1 MTAGRL
7 MQIQRLQELCVAAL
21 ATVALVGCASAPQS
35 ASHPG
40 SPDMPWLERMTF
52 GVNSAMLAQYQKLG
66 RDGFLEAQLRASD
79 EHLPDT
85 VARQLA
91 QLSIDHV
98 DAEHLFV
105 GIAVEQKRINALPEG
120 PEKQAARQKLNE
132 QGNQAAYEARRGEL
146 LRAIYSPD
154 QLKEQM
160 VWFWL
165 NHFSVFEQKANVRW
179 MLADYANRAIRPH
192 ALGHFRDL
200 VMATLQHPAML
211 QYLDNAQ
218 NAAGHINENYARELM
233 ELHTLGVDAGYS
245 QHDVQELARV
255 LTGVGVAG
263 VEPPHLRPE
272 LRGLYLREGAFEF
285 NPARHDFGNKVLL
298 GHPLTH
304 RGFSEVSEAV
314 DLLVHQSAC
323 ARFISRKLA
332 IYFVGDDPPK
342 PLVERMAQTFQ
353 QSDGDIAAV
362 LRTLFT
368 SRELA
373 AQAGRKFKDPM
384 QYVVS
389 ALRMAYDTRPI
400 ENMHPVTGWLGALG
414 EAEFG
419 HQTPDGYSLQDTA
432 WSSSGQ
438 MSRRFEIARAIGS
451 GSAGL
456 FDNEDAG
463 TKAVGGF
470 PLLTTPVY
478 YSVVEPSLSAA
489 TRNAL
494 QAARSQQEWNLYLLA
509 SPDFNYR

>member
-1 MTAGRL
+1 
-7 MQIQRLQELCVAAL
+7 MQTRTLRGLYLAASAAL
-21 ATVALVGCASAPQS
+21 TLAGCAASPPGAPH
-35 ASHPG
+35 ASY
-40 SPDMPWLERMTF
+40 SPDIPWLERLSF
-52 GVNSAMLAQYQKLG
+52 GVNSQVLAQYQKLG
-66 RDGFLEAQLRASD
+66 RSGFLESQLQPTD
-79 EHLPDT
+79 ERLPDP
-85 VARQLA
+85 VARELA
-91 QLSIDHV
+91 QLPTAPI

-105 GIAVEQKRINALPEG
+105 GITLEQRRINALPEG
-120 PEKQAARQKLNE
+120 AEKQDARKRLND
-132 QGNQAAYEARRGEL
+132 QGNQAAYEARRREL
-146 LRAIYSPD
+146 LRALYSPA

-165 NHFSVFEQKANVRW
+165 NHFSVFEQKGNVRW
-179 MLADYANRAIRPH
+179 MLADYSERAIRPH

-200 VMATLQHPAML
+200 VMATLRHPAML

-218 NAAGHINENYARELM
+218 NAVGHINENYARELM
-233 ELHTLGVDAGYS
+233 ELHTLGVDGGYS

-263 VEPPHLRPE
+263 PEPPKVRAE
-272 LRGLYLREGAFEF
+272 LRSLYRREGGFEF
-285 NPARHDFGNKVLL
+285 NPGRHDFGSKVLL
-298 GHPLTH
+298 GHTLTQA
-304 RGFSEVSEAV
+304 GMAEVAEAV
-314 DLLVHQSAC
+314 TLLVHQPAC
-323 ARFISRKLA
+323 ARFVSRKLA
-332 IYFVGDDPPK
+332 VYFVGDDPPAG
-342 PLVERMAQTFQ
+342 LVERMAQTFQ
-353 QSDGDIAAV
+353 QTDGDIAAV

-389 ALRMAYDTRPI
+389 ALRMAYDTRLI
-400 ENMHPVTGWLGALG
+400 QNTHPVTGWLGALG
-414 EAEFG
+414 EPEFG

-456 FDNEDAG
+456 FDPDDG
-463 TKAVGGF
+463 SKAPPAGGF

-478 YSVVEPSLSAA
+478 YGIVEPTLSMR
-489 TRNAL
+489 THDAL
-494 QAARSQQEWNLYLLA
+494 QSARSQQEWNLYLLA

>member
-1 MTAGRL
+1 MHKHAL
-7 MQIQRLQELCVAAL
+7 KELCMAAVTAL
-21 ATVALVGCASAPQS
+21 ALGGCASAPPT
-35 ASHPG
+35 APHAAG
-40 SPDMPWLERMTF
+40 SPDMAWLQRMTF
-52 GVNSAMLAQYQKLG
+52 GVNSEVLAQYQKLG
-66 RDGFLEAQLRASD
+66 RDGFLDEQLRAAD
-79 EHLPDT
+79 EHLPDA
-85 VARQLA
+85 VAHQIA
-91 QLSIDHV
+91 QLSIGQI
-98 DAEHLFV
+98 DAERLFI
-105 GIAVEQKRINALPEG
+105 GIAVEQKRINALPDG
-120 PEKQAARQKLNE
+120 PDKQAARQKLND
-132 QGNQAAYEARRGEL
+132 QGNQAAYEARRREL
-146 LRAIYSPD
+146 LRAIYSPA

-179 MLADYANRAIRPH
+179 MLADYSERAIRPH
-192 ALGHFRDL
+192 ALGNFRDL
-200 VMATLQHPAML
+200 VMATLEHPAML

-233 ELHTLGVDAGYS
+233 ELHTLGVEAGYS
-245 QHDVQELARV
+245 QNDVQELARV

-263 VEPPHLRPE
+263 PEPPHLRPE
-272 LRGLYLREGAFEF
+272 LRGAYVREGAFEF
-285 NPARHDFGNKVLL
+285 NPARHDFGSKTLL
-298 GHPLTH
+298 GHTLGRH
-304 RGFSEVSEAV
+304 GFAEVAEAV
-314 DLLVHQSAC
+314 DLLVRQPAC

-332 IYFVGDDPPK
+332 IYFVGDDPPAA
-342 PLVERMAQTFQ
+342 LVARMAQTFQ
-353 QSDGDIAAV
+353 TSNGDIAAV

-368 SRELA
+368 SRELTQ
-373 AQAGRKFKDPM
+373 QAGRKFKDPM

-414 EAEFG
+414 EPEFG

-456 FDNEDAG
+456 FDPEDAG
-463 TKAVGGF
+463 AKTVGGF

-478 YSVVEPSLSAA
+478 YSVVAPSLSAP

-494 QAARSQQEWNLYLLA
+494 EAARSQQEWNLYLLA